1 MKESKKEENNN
12 KMDVVKRRMEEW
24 RRIDRK

>member
-24 RRIDRK
+24 CRIDRK